1 MRWGWGGGEVEKE
14 TALRGA
20 VTALSYM
27 CYSLAWRAGRGKR
40 SICKEIVTLI
50 INRFLKRGLSLE
62 RVFRSFQS
70 YETDQWSVDNTK
82 ATL

>member
-1 MRWGWGGGEVEKE
+1 MSRKLSM
-14 TALRGA
+14 ALGLRSSA
-20 VTALSYM
+20 AQAWSCT
-27 CYSLAWRAGRGKR
+27 CYSLTWCAGRGTF

-62 RVFRSFQS
+62 RVFRTIQS
-70 YETDQWSVDNTK
+70 YETDRWSVDNTK